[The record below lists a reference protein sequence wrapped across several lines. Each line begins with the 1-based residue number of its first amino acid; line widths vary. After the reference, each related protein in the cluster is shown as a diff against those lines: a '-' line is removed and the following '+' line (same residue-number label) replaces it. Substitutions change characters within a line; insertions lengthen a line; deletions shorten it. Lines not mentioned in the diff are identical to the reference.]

1 MIRTKIS
8 SITDLMIIQQFNIR
22 THRSGRAAA
31 GKRKNRLRQ
40 TGRVRRA
47 SAVAAAE
54 VQTAAAA
61 VQMSAVAAAAV
72 QMSAVAAAEVQTA
85 AAVVQMSAAP
95 AAVQA
100 AAANVCGS
108 AGRESEKKESGNA
121 AS

>member
-1 MIRTKIS
+1 
-8 SITDLMIIQQFNIR
+8 MIIQQFNIR

-40 TGRVRRA
+40 TGRFRRA
-47 SAVAAAE
+47 SVVAAAE
-54 VQTAAAA
+54 VRTAAAA
-61 VQMSAVAAAAV
+61 VQMSAVAAAA
-72 QMSAVAAAEVQTA
+72 
-85 AAVVQMSAAP
+85 VQMSAAP

>member
-40 TGRVRRA
+40 TGRFRRA
-47 SAVAAAE
+47 SAAAAAE
-54 VQTAAAA
+54 VRTAAAAVQTAAAA
-61 VQMSAVAAAAV
+61 VQTSAAVRAAAGG
-72 QMSAVAAAEVQTA
+72 
-85 AAVVQMSAAP
+85 
-95 AAVQA
+95 VQA
-100 AAANVCGS
+100 AAVNVCGS

>member
-40 TGRVRRA
+40 TGRFRRA

-54 VQTAAAA
+54 VRTAAAA
-61 VQMSAVAAAAV
+61 VQMSAAPATVQAAAGG
-72 QMSAVAAAEVQTA
+72 
-85 AAVVQMSAAP
+85 
-95 AAVQA
+95 VQA